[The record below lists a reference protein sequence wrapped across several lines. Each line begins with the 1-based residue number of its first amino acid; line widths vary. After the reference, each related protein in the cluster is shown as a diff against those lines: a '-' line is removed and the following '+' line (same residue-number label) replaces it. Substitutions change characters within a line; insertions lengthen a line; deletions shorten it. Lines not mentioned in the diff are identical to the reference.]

1 MKNAY
6 LIVVSIF
13 LTGFAFGQSVHIHMD
28 DDPLTAINGT
38 TQNETVDHTQYNVY
52 MHVTNISG
60 STMNWKFR
68 RTIIS
73 ESGASYTDQFCDDQI
88 CYNCDTYPTWTTS
101 SQAITT
107 KANGDSSIFKPIV
120 NFTGGGTAL
129 IRYYV
134 LDADNNDAPI
144 DSVDINYSSVMSVDE
159 EIDIAFTS
167 YPNPASDDFFINFNG
182 NDGVNFNLV
191 VYNLVGEEVLKRN
204 LINGT
209 NKINVENLN
218 SGVYFYSIVTSG
230 EIIETKKLVVRH

>member
-6 LIVVSIF
+6 LLFVSIF
-13 LTGFAFGQSVHIHMD
+13 LTGFAFGQTVHISMD
-28 DDPLTAINGT
+28 SDPATAINGT

-52 MHVTNISG
+52 MHAKNVSG

-88 CYNCDTYPTWTTS
+88 CYNCDTYPTWTTAPT
-101 SQAITT
+101 AIT
-107 KANGDSSIFKPIV
+107 NIDDGDSSTFKPIV
-120 NFTGGGTAL
+120 NFSGGGSAL

-134 LDADNNDAPI
+134 LDADNNDAAI

-159 EIDIAFTS
+159 VEISFSS
-167 YPNPASDDFFINFNG
+167 YPNPATDDFFINFNG
-182 NDGVNFNLV
+182 NDGIAFNLV
-191 VYNLVGEEVLKRN
+191 IYNLVGEEVLNRTLN
-204 LINGT
+204 NGS